1 MYLLNTGNLPVF
13 FFCPKNSPKNLN
25 SYPKF
30 DNLFEARDLVYSY
43 EKRGEVQVKYE
54 VYADVLSGLIF
65 LYNWFVL
72 KAINQ
77 KLSHISGRVRRL
89 TAAFMGT
96 VCTMLTV
103 VLAMPSCMKGLLLL
117 LVNPL
122 IMLAAAYPIRQLQ
135 GLQYLCKYYCV
146 YTIFFGAA
154 LLFLKNL
161 VVLLGIGYS
170 AILLGILGL
179 AGLTWYRYWRQ
190 HSQVQVELYLEE
202 KSFQFEGF
210 VDTGNTLVEPFSK
223 KGVNVL
229 VTNNEEAKRQL
240 MKGKGFV
247 VPYKTIGTGN
257 GILMGYLVH
266 KMSII
271 SNGLEKK
278 YEDVLVAVSPQRQE
292 GEFVILSSLLA
303 EK

>member
-30 DNLFEARDLVYSY
+30 DNLFEVRDLVYSY

-89 TAAFMGT
+89 TAAFLGT

-135 GLQYLCKYYCV
+135 GLDRKS
-146 YTIFFGAA
+146 
-154 LLFLKNL
+154 
-161 VVLLGIGYS
+161 VV
-170 AILLGILGL
+170 
-179 AGLTWYRYWRQ
+179 
-190 HSQVQVELYLEE
+190 
-202 KSFQFEGF
+202 
-210 VDTGNTLVEPFSK
+210 
-223 KGVNVL
+223 
-229 VTNNEEAKRQL
+229 
-240 MKGKGFV
+240 
-247 VPYKTIGTGN
+247 
-257 GILMGYLVH
+257 
-266 KMSII
+266 
-271 SNGLEKK
+271 
-278 YEDVLVAVSPQRQE
+278 
-292 GEFVILSSLLA
+292 
-303 EK
+303 